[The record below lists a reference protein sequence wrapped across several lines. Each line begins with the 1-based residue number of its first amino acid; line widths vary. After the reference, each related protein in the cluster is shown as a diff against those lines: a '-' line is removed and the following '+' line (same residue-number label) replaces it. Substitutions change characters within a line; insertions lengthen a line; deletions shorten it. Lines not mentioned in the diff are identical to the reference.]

1 MNEEA
6 VAMFE
11 HENAGIAHILE
22 GRSQGHVKKLWERRR
37 LNTTA
42 KYQLHDVNV
51 SVENI
56 EALRQVYTSE
66 IYLFGYPD
74 TPFVGFTK
82 SWWFF

>member
-1 MNEEA
+1 MRA
-6 VAMFE
+6 
-11 HENAGIAHILE
+11 LE
-22 GRSQGHVKKLWERRR
+22 R

-42 KYQLHDVNV
+42 KYQLHVVNV

-74 TPFVGFTK
+74 TPFVDFTK
-82 SWWFF
+82 S

>member
-11 HENAGIAHILE
+11 HENAGIEHIRE
-22 GRSQGHVKKLWERRR
+22 QVTGSREKAMRVSER

-42 KYQLHDVNV
+42 KYQLHYVNV
-51 SVENI
+51 SAENI
-56 EALRQVYTSE
+56 EALRQIYASE

-74 TPFVGFTK
+74 TPFVNFTK
-82 SWWFF
+82 S